1 MARFHSSPPEYGDWE
16 SLVNPSALGA
26 EDRRFESFISDQD
39 KYKACPCGGIG
50 RHAGLRSQSSGA
62 SSSLAGGTNNNK
74 EIVLRNLKGKR
85 IKEFGSVVVVEDG
98 KFEKAMRQFKKKV
111 EESGLLMNLR
121 ERQAYIKPTTKRKV
135 AKNAAKKRWKKKL
148 ALQSMPEKL
157 Y

>member
-1 MARFHSSPPEYGDWE
+1 MVAT
-16 SLVNPSALGA
+16 LVLEASA
-26 EDRRFESFISDQD
+26 EMRE
-39 KYKACPCGGIG
+39 
-50 RHAGLRSQSSGA
+50 
-62 SSSLAGGTNNNK
+62 SSSLSSRTNNNK

>member
-1 MARFHSSPPEYGDWE
+1 M
-16 SLVNPSALGA
+16 GA

-39 KYKACPCGGIG
+39 KYKACPYGGIG

-148 ALQSMPEKL
+148 AQQSMPPKM